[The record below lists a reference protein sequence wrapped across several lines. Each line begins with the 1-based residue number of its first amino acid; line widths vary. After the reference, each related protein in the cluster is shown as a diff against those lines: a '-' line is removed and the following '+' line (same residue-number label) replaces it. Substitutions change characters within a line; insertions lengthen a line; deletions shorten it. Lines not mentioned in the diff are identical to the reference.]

1 MPIWCKI
8 NTQNR
13 SSPLIEQLTLFHDH
27 SLIVLLIITI
37 ISLYALATN
46 LYSKNYNQ
54 IFLEAQEIEI
64 FWTAFPAFILIF
76 IAIPSMKTLYLI
88 EENLNPIINIKVTG
102 FQWYWIYEYINL
114 FIEKLNSLITSSKK
128 SRLISSSTHLI
139 IPQNLTTRLLITSKD
154 VIHSWTIPSS
164 GVKVDAIP
172 GRINQIYINPNRS
185 RIFIG
190 QCSEICGAGHRF
202 IPIILETPNI
212 KNIIY

>member
-13 SSPLIEQLTLFHDH
+13 SSPLIEQLTFFHDH
-27 SLIVLLIITI
+27 SLIVILIITS
-37 ISLYALATN
+37 ISLYSLLTN
-46 LYSKNYNQ
+46 FYSTNFNQ
-54 IFLEAQEIEI
+54 ILIEAQEIEI
-64 FWTAFPAFILIF
+64 FWTTFPAFMLIF
-76 IAIPSMKTLYLI
+76 IAIPSIKTLYLI
-88 EENLNPIINIKVTG
+88 EENLNPAINIKVTG

-114 FIEKLNSLITSSKK
+114 LTEKLNSIISNSNK
-128 SRLISSSTHLI
+128 SRLISSSIHLV

-164 GVKVDAIP
+164 GLKVDAIP

-190 QCSEICGAGHRF
+190 QCSEICGAGHSF

-212 KNIIY
+212 KNIAN

>member
-27 SLIVLLIITI
+27 SLIILLIITS
-37 ISLYALATN
+37 ISLYTLIIN
-46 LYSKNYNQ
+46 IYSKNYNQ
-54 IFLEAQEIEI
+54 TFLEAQEVEI
-64 FWTAFPAFILIF
+64 FWTTFPALILIF
-76 IAIPSMKTLYLI
+76 IAIPSIKTLYLI

-102 FQWYWIYEYINL
+102 LQWYWIYEYINL
-114 FIEKLNSLITSSKK
+114 FTEKTNSLIISSKK
-128 SRLISSSTHLI
+128 SRLLSTSSHLI
-139 IPQNLTTRLLITSKD
+139 IPQNITTRLLITSKD

-164 GVKVDAIP
+164 GLKVDAIP
-172 GRINQIYINPNRS
+172 GRINQIYINPNRA
-185 RIFIG
+185 RILIG

-212 KNIIY
+212 KNIVH